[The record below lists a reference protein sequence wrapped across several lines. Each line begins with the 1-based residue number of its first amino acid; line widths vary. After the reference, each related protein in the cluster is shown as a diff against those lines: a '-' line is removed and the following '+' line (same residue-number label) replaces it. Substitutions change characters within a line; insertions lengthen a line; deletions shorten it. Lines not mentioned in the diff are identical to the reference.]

1 MVLILQAFLPQKE
14 QSEEIQTS
22 LFLRYKRNTIH
33 KRCPVQVSS
42 RSFLRL
48 FNYLLCE
55 FVQNRRQPTA
65 FMIFLSTNTWDEK
78 LLFIDGHFYK
88 ISCSLEGAK
97 FGIIAETAST

>member
-1 MVLILQAFLPQKE
+1 MALFLQVFPRQKW
-14 QSEEIQTS
+14 QWGEIQTS

-33 KRCPVQVSS
+33 QRCLVQVSP

-65 FMIFLSTNTWDEK
+65 CMIFLSTNTWDIK
-78 LLFIDGHFYK
+78 LLFAVAHFSN
-88 ISCSLEGAK
+88 ISCLFEGAN
-97 FGIIAETAST
+97 FGITYT